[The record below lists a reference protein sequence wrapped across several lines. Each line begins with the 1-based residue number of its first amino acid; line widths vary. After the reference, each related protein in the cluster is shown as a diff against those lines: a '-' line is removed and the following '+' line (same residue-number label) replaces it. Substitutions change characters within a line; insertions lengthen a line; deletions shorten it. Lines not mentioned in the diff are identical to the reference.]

1 MENLNAEQIKKALE
15 CCHSC
20 NEADCKDCGYRR
32 KAEGVEDLYITC
44 TNVLIADA
52 LALINSQEQRIWEL
66 EKYNANMK
74 VCGFSAKELA
84 EKCEELAVENE
95 RLTRLANLR
104 QRDLDNAN
112 DLLFKA
118 EDEIERLMRE
128 KTALECIV
136 STARNQAKADTV
148 RKMQTAI
155 EEYYSKPTYQPAKD
169 HPIKHTQIEHLLVVI
184 DQIAK
189 KMLEGG
195 NEN

>member
-1 MENLNAEQIKKALE
+1 MVEINREQIIKALE
-15 CCHSC
+15 IHTGILDMPCEECPYNCDAHDEIC
-20 NEADCKDCGYRR
+20 LDFLTK
-32 KAEGVEDLYITC
+32 
-44 TNVLIADA
+44 DA
-52 LALINSQEQRIWEL
+52 LALINSQEQRI
-66 EKYNANMK
+66 
-74 VCGFSAKELA
+74 GELA
-84 EKCEELAVENE
+84 EEVEDLKVTLLARTMALTTLKAVKKELTEENE

-148 RKMQTAI
+148 RKMRERLKQYI
-155 EEYYSKPTYQPAKD
+155 DVGHYRSPTEICFSELDVAN
-169 HPIKHTQIEHLLVVI
+169 II
-184 DQIAK
+184 DQITK
-189 KMLEGG
+189 EMLEGD